1 MSRIVF
7 FDPVCPAPYDSRTLA
22 SQAMAGTEASVTR
35 IADRLG
41 AFVQQHNRTA
51 AWERYLPPGPIDG
64 IEQVVLIREP
74 RALPAVRAL
83 YPGARIHLWLHDKM
97 QPRTKR
103 GRRLRSMRD
112 ALAGMGGSILCVSQT
127 HRRDVRATLAWIG
140 TPDLDTRVLYN
151 PVDDAL
157 RPDATPVDPDRLVFF
172 SSPNK
177 GLAFALDA
185 FAALRRALPSLTL
198 LVGNPGYKRG
208 GSVARRGVRYLGPQP
223 AARIHAEVR
232 AALATFHPNFL
243 IPETFGLVYAE
254 SHALGTPVL
263 THDFG
268 AALEIVADPRQ
279 VLPVTAAQRTYER
292 TAALLPWRGVLA
304 ALADRTG
311 VFDAYIERI
320 RAWRAGDR
328 PQVAPD
334 PRFALSRIAGQWRE
348 LLMAEAHL

>member
-1 MSRIVF
+1 VSSIVF

-22 SQAMAGTEASVTR
+22 SRAMAGTEASVTR
-35 IADRLG
+35 IADSLG
-41 AFVQQHNRTA
+41 AWVQQHNRTQA
-51 AWERYLPPGPIDG
+51 CGRYQPPRALPGV
-64 IEQVVLIREP
+64 EQVVLIREP

-83 YPGARIHLWLHDKM
+83 YPRARLHLWLHDKM
-97 QPRTKR
+97 RPRTKR
-103 GRRLRSMRD
+103 GRRLRSMAG
-112 ALAGMGGSILCVSQT
+112 ALTDMGGTLICVSET
-127 HRRDVRATLAWIG
+127 HRRDVRATLQWVG
-140 TPDLDTRVLYN
+140 VPQLDTRVLYN

-157 RPDATPVDPDRLVFF
+157 RPDGTAVDPDRLVFF

-185 FAALRRALPSLTL
+185 FAALRRALPGLTL

-208 GSVARRGVRYLGPQP
+208 RGTARAGVQYLGPQP
-223 AARIHAEVR
+223 PGHIHAEVR
-232 AALATFHPNFL
+232 RALATFHPNFI

-268 AALEIVADPRQ
+268 AALEVVGDPRQ
-279 VLPVTAAQRTYER
+279 VLPVTAAQRAYER
-292 TAALLPWRGVLA
+292 MAALLPWRGLLA
-304 ALADRTG
+304 PVADRAG

-320 RAWRAGDR
+320 RCWRAGDR
-328 PQVAPD
+328 PRVAPD

-348 LLMAEAHL
+348 LLGQ